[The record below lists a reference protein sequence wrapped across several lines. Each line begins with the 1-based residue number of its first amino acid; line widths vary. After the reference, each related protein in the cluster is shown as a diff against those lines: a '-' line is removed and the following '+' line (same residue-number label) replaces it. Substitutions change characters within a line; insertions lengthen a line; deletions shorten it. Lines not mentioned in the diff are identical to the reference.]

1 MYYSFDYGNVH
12 MIALESE
19 AQNFSAQYDWLE
31 QDLAQVNRTVT
42 PWIIGF
48 WHRPWYSSNVGSWP
62 LRPPSLIASALR
74 CAYRTRWPLQSTL
87 ALVT

>member
-1 MYYSFDYGNVH
+1 MYYSFDYGNAH

-19 AQNFSAQYDWLE
+19 AQDFSAQYDWLK

-48 WHRPWYSSNVGSWP
+48 WHRPWYSSNVGP
-62 LRPPSLIASALR
+62 
-74 CAYRTRWPLQSTL
+74 
-87 ALVT
+87 